1 MKNDLDPVEVGIN
14 GNSEFHDIFR
24 SVILQFGEEVITDRR
39 LYSLMSDFGN
49 DSSRKI
55 MNVLSL
61 AVSYRL
67 GNKII
72 SIREGDESE
81 YSMRFNN
88 LRHAFQEDNFLMQGI
103 AEYMV
108 NSFLYA
114 LELDEKPL
122 PYDPKLELC
131 KGNRNSF
138 DMTASEDGT
147 YMGNFDSEGR
157 KSGFGISQIEN
168 NGLFA
173 GEWKIGMRNGM
184 GIEHS
189 HDKQKYAGEYRFN
202 RKNGIGTV
210 IYTDGSCYSGQ
221 WRNNREDGTGILFF
235 PNGEK
240 MLAFYSDGKLSGNH
254 GIYLLQD
261 GSMIYG
267 KMTPSGPD
275 GYCVRFLTDGGII
288 EETWKNGRK
297 Q

>member
-1 MKNDLDPVEVGIN
+1 MKNDFGPVEVGIN

-24 SVILQFGEEVITDRR
+24 SIVLQFGEEVVTDRR

-49 DSSRKI
+49 SSSRRI

-61 AVSYRL
+61 AISYRL

-81 YSMRFNN
+81 YSMRFDN
-88 LRHAFQEDNFLMQGI
+88 LRHAFQEDNFLMQGM
-103 AEYMV
+103 ADYVV

-114 LELDEKPL
+114 LELDKKPL
-122 PYDPKLELC
+122 PYDPSLDSGKRN
-131 KGNRNSF
+131 GNIF
-138 DMTASEDGT
+138 DLSVSEDGT
-147 YMGNFDSEGR
+147 YLGNLDSEGR
-157 KSGFGISQIEN
+157 KSGFGISRLEN
-168 NGLFA
+168 DGLFA
-173 GEWKIGMRNGM
+173 GEWKIGMRNGI
-184 GIEHS
+184 GIEHFQG
-189 HDKQKYAGEYRFN
+189 KLKYAGEYRFN
-202 RKNGIGTV
+202 RQNGIGTA
-210 IYTDGSCYSGQ
+210 YYPDGSCYSGQ

-240 MLAFYSDGKLSGNH
+240 MCVSYSNGKISGNH
-254 GIYLLQD
+254 GIYLFQD

-275 GYCVRFLTDGGII
+275 GYCIRFLTDGGII
-288 EETWKNGRK
+288 EETWENGRK